1 MSVQDILAKLS
12 PEEREQMAA
21 AIEEEKRAAVLNRRE
36 AYESLRKDFISD
48 VRTMVEAE
56 VERVQE
62 FKDWLDNTCGAFK
75 EVMAEYGQMKK
86 DDQMNFTLTEDD
98 FKIEIKCNKVKRFDE
113 RADMA
118 ASRLMD
124 YLSKYIE
131 GKDEGKD
138 DPMYQLAMSLLSRN
152 RQGALDYK
160 SISKLYELENKFD
173 EEYSEIMNLF
183 RESNVVMATCTN
195 YYFWKQDE
203 NGVWLRVEPSFC
215 RL

>member
-62 FKDWLDNTCGAFK
+62 FKTWLDNTSNAFK
-75 EVMAEYGQMKK
+75 EVMADYGQMKK
-86 DDQMNFTLTEDD
+86 DDQTNFTLTEDD